1 MPTIP
6 TSKALTL
13 EQRKVILTAAIWL
26 VVVLAVG
33 LTRPEPPPSFRT
45 LTADTYFDKVYGS
58 WKATMLANHAGLD
71 LQGVYIEEPGPPGS
85 FTIPQFEEWSTDD
98 DTHVEWVDL
107 HILETHGLDPTAEE
121 IRVEWVDHLNHDI
134 WVSTRRARDL
144 MDEGFL
150 PPETGNAENNP
161 DGAWSIDA
169 QLQTEL
175 FGMLTPGM
183 PGLAAT
189 YAERFARVTNSGP
202 AVEASVFFATLY
214 SLAFFEDDV
223 PTLIAA
229 TRRRTGDE
237 TTVASIVDNVLL
249 WHQENP
255 EDWRITRQL
264 IRDEYDTD
272 PMWWASR
279 VNFAVTIMALLYG
292 ESDILRTIEIAALAG
307 WDADNTMATAAGLLG
322 LIHGYSALPDEIAN
336 STDIYFNEDI
346 TGDLPRYD
354 TVTEFAIR
362 TQNLAEQLISGSG
375 GAVTQGLYRIPAGKP
390 PLQGR

>member
-1 MPTIP
+1 M
-6 TSKALTL
+6 
-13 EQRKVILTAAIWL
+13 ERRKIFLAAAIWL
-26 VVVLAVG
+26 IVVVLVG
-33 LTRPEPPPSFRT
+33 LTRPEPAPQFQTIS
-45 LTADTYFDKVYGS
+45 ADTYFDKVYGA
-58 WKATMLANHAGLD
+58 WKATMFANHAGLD

-85 FTIPQFEEWSTDD
+85 FSPPFLEEWSTDD

-150 PPETGNAENNP
+150 PPETGNAANNP

-175 FGMLTPGM
+175 FGMLAPGM
-183 PGLAAT
+183 PAVAST
-189 YAERFARVTNSGP
+189 YAKRFAQVTNSGP
-202 AVEASVFFATLY
+202 AVEASVFFAALY

-223 PTLIAA
+223 PALIAA
-229 TRRRTGDE
+229 ARQLTEDE
-237 TTVASIVDNVLL
+237 AIIAPIVDNVVL
-249 WHQENP
+249 WHQQNP
-255 EDWRITRQL
+255 EDWRLTRQL

-279 VNFAVTIMALLYG
+279 VNFAVTVMALLYG
-292 ESDILRTIEIAALAG
+292 ESDLLRTIEIAALAG

-322 LIHGYSALPDEIAN
+322 LIHGYSELPEEIAA
-336 STDIYFNEDI
+336 STDIYFNEDV

-354 TVTEFAIR
+354 TVTQFAVR
-362 TQNLAEQLISGSG
+362 TQSLAEAMITRAGGSSH
-375 GAVTQGLYRIPAGKP
+375 QGIYRISDETP
-390 PLQGR
+390 PLPGR

>member
-1 MPTIP
+1 MDSRYIGLAATLWL
-6 TSKALTL
+6 AL
-13 EQRKVILTAAIWL
+13 
-26 VVVLAVG
+26 VLAIG
-33 LTRPEPPPSFRT
+33 LTRPEPPPRFLT
-45 LTADTYFDKVYGS
+45 LSAEDYFDKVYGS

-71 LQGVYIEEPGPPGS
+71 LQGIYIEEPGPPGS
-85 FTIPQFEEWSTDD
+85 YSPPQFEEWSTDD

-107 HILETHGLDPTAEE
+107 HILEVHGLYPTAEQ
-121 IRVEWVDHLNHDI
+121 IRDEWVDHLNHDI

-144 MDEGFL
+144 MDEGLL

-183 PGLAAT
+183 PALAAT

-223 PTLIAA
+223 PALIAA
-229 TRRRTGDE
+229 ARNLTKDD
-237 TTVASIVDNVLL
+237 AIIAPIVDNVVT

-255 EDWRITRQL
+255 DDWRATRQL

-279 VNFAVTIMALLYG
+279 VNFAATIMALLYG
-292 ESDILRTIEIAALAG
+292 ESDTLRTIEIAALAG

-322 LIHGYSALPDEIAN
+322 LIHGFNALPQEIAT
-336 STDIYFNEDI
+336 STDVYFNEDI

-362 TQNLAEQLISGSG
+362 TQILAEAMISSAG
-375 GAVTQGLYRIPAGKP
+375 GTTNQVTYRIPAESP
-390 PLQGR
+390 PYQGR

>member
-1 MPTIP
+1 M
-6 TSKALTL
+6 
-13 EQRKVILTAAIWL
+13 
-26 VVVLAVG
+26 
-33 LTRPEPPPSFRT
+33 F
-45 LTADTYFDKVYGS
+45 
-58 WKATMLANHAGLD
+58 ANHSGLH

-85 FTIPQFEEWSTDD
+85 FSPLLFEEWSTDD

-107 HILETHGLDPTAEE
+107 HILETHGLSPTAEQ
-121 IRVEWVDHLNHDI
+121 IRDEWVDHLNHDI

-150 PPETGNAENNP
+150 PPETGNADNNP

-175 FGMLTPGM
+175 FGMLAPGM
-183 PGLAAT
+183 PDIAAS
-189 YAERFARVTNSGP
+189 YAERFASVTNSGP

-223 PTLIAA
+223 PALIAA
-229 TRRRTGDE
+229 ARLRTGDG
-237 TTVASIVDNVLL
+237 AIIAPIVDNVVL
-249 WHQENP
+249 WHRENP
-255 EDWRITRQL
+255 EDWRTTRQR

-322 LIHGYSALPDEIAN
+322 LIHGYSGLPEAIAS
-336 STDIYFNEDI
+336 STDIYFNEDV
-346 TGDLPRYD
+346 TGDLPRYG
-354 TVTEFAIR
+354 TVTEFAVR
-362 TQNLAEQLISGSG
+362 TQSLAEAMISSAG
-375 GAVTQGLYRIPAGKP
+375 GTTHQDMYRIQAETSS
-390 PLQGR
+390 LQGR

>member
-1 MPTIP
+1 M
-6 TSKALTL
+6 
-13 EQRKVILTAAIWL
+13 ERRKIFLAAAIWL
-26 VVVLAVG
+26 IIVVLVG
-33 LTRPEPPPSFRT
+33 LTRPEPAPQFQTIS
-45 LTADTYFDKVYGS
+45 ADNYYDKVYGA
-58 WKATMLANHAGLD
+58 WKATMFANHAGLD
-71 LQGVYIEEPGPPGS
+71 LQGVYIEEPGTPGS
-85 FTIPQFEEWSTDD
+85 FSPPLLEEWSTDD

-121 IRVEWVDHLNHDI
+121 IRLEWVDHLNHDI

-161 DGAWSIDA
+161 DGVWSIDA

-175 FGMLTPGM
+175 FGMLAPGI
-183 PGLAAT
+183 PAVAST
-189 YAERFARVTNSGP
+189 YAKRFAQVTNSGP
-202 AVEASVFFATLY
+202 AVEASVFFAALY

-229 TRRRTGDE
+229 ARRLTEDQ
-237 TTVASIVDNVLL
+237 AIIAPIVDNVVL
-249 WHQENP
+249 WHQQNP
-255 EDWRITRQL
+255 EDWRLTRQL

-292 ESDILRTIEIAALAG
+292 ESDMLRTIEIAALAG

-322 LIHGYSALPDEIAN
+322 LIHGYNGLPEAIAN
-336 STDIYFNEDI
+336 STDIYFNEDV

-354 TVTEFAIR
+354 TVTQFAVR
-362 TQNLAEQLISGSG
+362 TQNLAEALISSAG
-375 GAVTQGLYRIPAGKP
+375 GTTLQGVYRIPAQSP
-390 PLQGR
+390 SPRGR

>member
-1 MPTIP
+1 M
-6 TSKALTL
+6 
-13 EQRKVILTAAIWL
+13 ERRKIFLAAAIWL
-26 VVVLAVG
+26 IIVALVG
-33 LTRPEPPPSFRT
+33 LTRPEPAPQFQTIS
-45 LTADTYFDKVYGS
+45 ADNYYDKVYGA
-58 WKATMLANHAGLD
+58 WKATMFANHAGLD

-85 FTIPQFEEWSTDD
+85 FSPPFLEEWSTDD

-121 IRVEWVDHLNHDI
+121 IRLEWVDHLNHDI

-144 MDEGFL
+144 MDEGLL

-175 FGMLTPGM
+175 FGMLAPGM
-183 PGLAAT
+183 PAVASA
-189 YAERFARVTNSGP
+189 YAKRFAQVTNSGP
-202 AVEASVFFATLY
+202 AVEASVFFAALY

-229 TRRRTGDE
+229 ARQLTEDQ
-237 TTVASIVDNVLL
+237 AIIAPIVDNVVL
-249 WHQENP
+249 WHQQNP
-255 EDWRITRQL
+255 EDWRLTRQL

-279 VNFAVTIMALLYG
+279 VNFAVTVMALLYG

-322 LIHGYSALPDEIAN
+322 LIHGYNGLPDAIAN
-336 STDIYFNEDI
+336 STDIYFNEDV
-346 TGDLPRYD
+346 TGALPRYD
-354 TVTEFAIR
+354 TVTQFAVR
-362 TQNLAEQLISGSG
+362 TQILAEALISNAG
-375 GAVTQGLYRIPAGKP
+375 GATLHGVYRIPAQSPSPRGC
-390 PLQGR
+390 

>member
-1 MPTIP
+1 MD
-6 TSKALTL
+6 
-13 EQRKVILTAAIWL
+13 QRKIGLIAVIWVAI
-26 VVVLAVG
+26 VLAIG
-33 LTRPEPPPSFRT
+33 LTRPEPPPRFQT
-45 LTADTYFDKVYGS
+45 LTAGAYDDKVYGA
-58 WKATMLANHAGLD
+58 WKATMLANHSGLE
-71 LQGVYIEEPGPPGS
+71 LQGVYLDEPGPEGS
-85 FTIPQFEEWSTDD
+85 FAPLLLEEWSTDD

-107 HILETHGLDPTAEE
+107 HILETHGLDPSPEQISA
-121 IRVEWVDHLNHDI
+121 EWVDHLNHDI

-144 MDEGFL
+144 MDEGIL

-175 FGMLTPGM
+175 FGMLAPGM
-183 PGLAAT
+183 PGLAAD
-189 YAERFARVTNSGP
+189 YAQRFASVTNSGP

-223 PTLIAA
+223 PALIAA
-229 TRRRTGDE
+229 ARQNTGEE
-237 TTVASIVDNVLL
+237 TIIAPIVDNVVA

-255 EDWRITRQL
+255 DDWRVTRQL
-264 IRDEYDTD
+264 IRDQYDTD

-279 VNFAVTIMALLYG
+279 VNFAATIMALLYG

-322 LIHGYSALPDEIAN
+322 LIHGYNALPEVIRD
-336 STDIYFNEDI
+336 STDVYFNEDI

-354 TVTEFAIR
+354 TVAEFARR
-362 TQNLAEQLISGSG
+362 TQNLAEQMISSAG
-375 GAVTQGLYRIPAGKP
+375 GTTHQGVYRIPIE
-390 PLQGR
+390 PLPGRGR

>member
-1 MPTIP
+1 M
-6 TSKALTL
+6 
-13 EQRKVILTAAIWL
+13 ERRKIFLAAAIWL
-26 VVVLAVG
+26 IIVALVG
-33 LTRPEPPPSFRT
+33 LTRPEPAPQFQTIS
-45 LTADTYFDKVYGS
+45 ADNYYDKVYGA
-58 WKATMLANHAGLD
+58 WKATMFANHAGLD

-85 FTIPQFEEWSTDD
+85 FSPPFLEEWSTDD

-121 IRVEWVDHLNHDI
+121 IRLEWVDHLNHDI

-144 MDEGFL
+144 MDEGLL
-150 PPETGNAENNP
+150 PPETGNAANNP

-175 FGMLTPGM
+175 FGMLAPGM
-183 PGLAAT
+183 PAVASA
-189 YAERFARVTNSGP
+189 YAKRFAQVTNSGP
-202 AVEASVFFATLY
+202 AVEASVFFAALY

-229 TRRRTGDE
+229 ARQLTDDQ
-237 TTVASIVDNVLL
+237 AIIAPIVDNVVL
-249 WHQENP
+249 WHQQNP
-255 EDWRITRQL
+255 EDWRLTRQL

-279 VNFAVTIMALLYG
+279 VNFAVTVMALLYG

-322 LIHGYSALPDEIAN
+322 LIHGYNGLPDAIAN
-336 STDIYFNEDI
+336 STDIYFNEDV

-354 TVTEFAIR
+354 TVTQFAVR
-362 TQNLAEQLISGSG
+362 TQNLAESLISNAG
-375 GAVTQGLYRIPAGKP
+375 GATLQGVYRIPAQSP
-390 PLQGR
+390 SPRGR

>member
-1 MPTIP
+1 MERRRIFL
-6 TSKALTL
+6 A
-13 EQRKVILTAAIWL
+13 AAIWL
-26 VVVLAVG
+26 IIVVLVG
-33 LTRPEPPPSFRT
+33 LTRPEPAPQFQTIS
-45 LTADTYFDKVYGS
+45 ADTYFDKVYGS

-71 LQGVYIEEPGPPGS
+71 LQGVYLEEPGPPGS
-85 FTIPQFEEWSTDD
+85 FSLPQFEEWSTDD

-107 HILETHGLDPTAEE
+107 HILETHGLEPTAEE

-144 MDEGFL
+144 MEEGLL

-175 FGMLTPGM
+175 FGMLAPGM
-183 PGLAAT
+183 PAVAST
-189 YAERFARVTNSGP
+189 YAKRFARVTNSGP
-202 AVEASVFFATLY
+202 AVEASVFFAALY
-214 SLAFFEDDV
+214 SLAFFEEDV
-223 PTLIAA
+223 PALIAA
-229 TRRRTGDE
+229 ARQLTEDE
-237 TTVASIVDNVLL
+237 AIIAPIVDNVVL
-249 WHQENP
+249 WHQQNP
-255 EDWRITRQL
+255 GDWRLTRQQ

-322 LIHGYSALPDEIAN
+322 LIHGYSELPEEIAA
-336 STDIYFNEDI
+336 STDIYFNEDV

-354 TVTEFAIR
+354 TVTQFAVR
-362 TQNLAEQLISGSG
+362 TQNLAEAMITRAG
-375 GAVTQGLYRIPAGKP
+375 GTTYQGIYRIPPQTP
-390 PLQGR
+390 PLPGR

>member
-1 MPTIP
+1 MD
-6 TSKALTL
+6 
-13 EQRKVILTAAIWL
+13 QRKIALTAAIWL
-26 VVVLAVG
+26 AIVLAIG
-33 LTRPEPPPSFRT
+33 LTRPDPLPPFNT
-45 LTADTYFDKVYGS
+45 LTATDYFDKAYGS
-58 WKATMLANHAGLD
+58 WKATMLANHSGLD
-71 LQGVYIEEPGPPGS
+71 LQGIFIEEPGPPGAFS
-85 FTIPQFEEWSTDD
+85 PLLLEEWSTDD

-107 HILETHGLDPTAEE
+107 HILETHGLEPTAEE
-121 IRVEWVDHLNHDI
+121 IRLEWVDHLNHDI

-189 YAERFARVTNSGP
+189 YAERFARVANSGP
-202 AVEASVFFATLY
+202 AVEASVYFATLY

-223 PTLIAA
+223 PALITAA
-229 TRRRTGDE
+229 RQLTSDE
-237 TTVASIVDNVLL
+237 AIIAPIVDNVVR

-255 EDWRITRQL
+255 EDWRVTRQL

-279 VNFAVTIMALLYG
+279 VNFAATIMALLYG

-322 LIHGYSALPDEIAN
+322 LIHGYSALPPEIAN
-336 STDIYFNEDI
+336 STDIYFNEDV

-354 TVTEFAIR
+354 TVTQFAVR
-362 TQNLAEQLISGSG
+362 SQNLAEAMISGAG
-375 GAVTQGLYRIPAGKP
+375 GSTHQGIYRIPVETPRLRGH
-390 PLQGR
+390 